1 MKCKPGILA
10 FVIST
15 DPENLAALGR
25 VVTVIKE
32 RPDIGFD
39 DWEIV
44 FEGADPFPDFL
55 TKTSADR
62 WLSPITGMPVED
74 ETPIETNVPEAL
86 RLALGIESRSYA

>member
-1 MKCKPGILA
+1 VKCKPGILA

-39 DWEIV
+39 EWEIV

-55 TKTSADR
+55 TKTSADLALADHR
-62 WLSPITGMPVED
+62 NAGRRR
-74 ETPIETNVPEAL
+74 TPIETNVPEAL